1 MKSKIL
7 LFALLFLISSGLPAQ
22 TLGIHE
28 LNQKLGKGIN
38 MGNMFEAPAEG
49 EWGNP
54 FRDDYFQKIAGL
66 GFNHVRIPI
75 RWDVA
80 SRAMQTAPYTI
91 QASFLERIKYVIDL
105 ALSQGLYV
113 IINMHHHDAVF
124 QDPDGVKPRF
134 LSQWSQIANYFKTYD
149 QKLLFEV
156 LNEPNTN
163 LTGQKWNQY
172 FKDALA
178 EIRKTNADRAVLMG
192 IAPWGGLGGVPD
204 LVVPEDENII
214 ITVHYYDPFTFTHQG
229 AEWVDNSTPWLG
241 TKWENTT
248 LERNEITGSF
258 AYLIQFAKSINKP
271 IHVGEFGAYS
281 KADLD
286 SRVLWT
292 NFLARWFE
300 SQGFSWAYWE
310 WSAGFGIFNPASDQ
324 YLTRLADAL
333 LKDPMIPAKPQTTV
347 KVFEGNFGPAD
358 GWNLYAQG
366 GAAASLNRSNGQGIV
381 DVTQSSGTGW
391 HVQLVQN
398 NIQLKKDSRYL
409 VTVKASSNMPVSITN
424 YLGMNFSPWGSY
436 SGYKSLSLATAETE
450 QTYSFIMT
458 SPTDPAARLVF
469 DMGSKPA
476 KITIYQVKVEE
487 VLDLPVSYKQVVYTD
502 IKVYPNPS
510 AAWIRV
516 DGMNRSGVLQ
526 IIAPDGKLCKDIGR
540 WNPADMIDISGL
552 IPGMY
557 FLRIVNSRGIY
568 STNFIKY

>member
-1 MKSKIL
+1 MNSKIL
-7 LFALLFLISSGLPAQ
+7 LIAQLFLISTGLPAQ
-22 TLGIHE
+22 TFGIHE

-80 SRAMQTAPYTI
+80 ARALQTAPFTI
-91 QASFLERIKYVIDL
+91 QPSFLERIKYVVDL

-113 IINMHHHDAVF
+113 IINMHHHEALF
-124 QDPDGVKPRF
+124 QDPEGVKPRF
-134 LSQWSQIANYFKTYD
+134 LSQWGQISDYFKNYD
-149 QKLLFEV
+149 QRLLFEV

-163 LTGQKWNQY
+163 LTGQKWNQF
-172 FKDALA
+172 FKDALG
-178 EIRKTNADRAVLMG
+178 EIRKTNPDRAVLMG

-258 AYLIQFAKSINKP
+258 AYLINFAKSINKP

-281 KADLD
+281 KADLN

-310 WSAGFGIFNPASDQ
+310 WSAGFGIFDPFTNQ

-333 LKDPMIPAKPQTTV
+333 LKDPMLPAKPQTTV
-347 KVFEGNFGPAD
+347 KVFESGFGPGD
-358 GWNLYAQG
+358 GWNLYVQG
-366 GAAASLNRSNGQGIV
+366 GAAASLSRTGGQGIV
-381 DVTQSSGTGW
+381 DVTQTSGTGW

-409 VTVKASSNMPVSITN
+409 VTVKASSNTPVSITN

-436 SGYKSLSLATAETE
+436 SGYKSLSLNTAETE

-469 DMGSKPA
+469 DLGNKPSR
-476 KITIYQVKVEE
+476 ITISQVKVEE
-487 VLDLPVSYKQVVYTD
+487 VLDVPVSYKQTISHP
-502 IKVYPNPS
+502 IKVFPNPS
-510 AAWIRV
+510 AARIRIEGI
-516 DGMNRSGVLQ
+516 DQPGRLQ
-526 IIAPDGKLCKDIGR
+526 ILSADGKLCINFGP
-540 WNPADMIDISGL
+540 WNPMNTVDVAEL
-552 IPGMY
+552 IPGIY
-557 FLRIVNSRGIY
+557 FLRIVNSRGIFN
-568 STNFIKY
+568 TPFIKY

>member
-1 MKSKIL
+1 MKSKTL
-7 LFALLFLISSGLPAQ
+7 LIALLFLISTGLPAQ
-22 TLGIHE
+22 KLAIHE

-54 FRDDYFQKIAGL
+54 FRDDYFQKIASL

-80 SRAMQTAPYTI
+80 SRAMQSAPYTI
-91 QASFLERIKYVIDL
+91 QTSFLERIKYVIDL

-178 EIRKTNADRAVLMG
+178 EIRKTNPDRAVLMG

-229 AEWVDNSTPWLG
+229 AEWVNNSDPWLG

-248 LERNEITGSF
+248 LERNEITASF

-300 SQGFSWAYWE
+300 TQGFSWAYWE
-310 WSAGFGIFNPASDQ
+310 WSAGFGIFNPSSNQ

-347 KVFEGNFGPAD
+347 KVFESSFGPGD

-366 GAAASLNRSNGQGIV
+366 GAAANLTRSNGQATV
-381 DVTQSSGTGW
+381 DVTQTSGTGW

-409 VTVKASSNMPVSITN
+409 VTVKASSNVPVSITN
-424 YLGMNFSPWGSY
+424 YLGMNFSPWSSY
-436 SGYKSLSLATAETE
+436 SGYKSLSLATTETE
-450 QTYSFIMT
+450 QTYSFVMT

-476 KITIYQVKVEE
+476 KVTISQVKVEE
-487 VLDLPVSYKQVVYTD
+487 VLDLPVSYNQAVFTN
-502 IKVYPNPS
+502 IKVFPNPS
-510 AAWIRV
+510 TARIRV
-516 DGMNRSGVLQ
+516 AGMDRSGLLQ
-526 IIAPDGKLCKDIGR
+526 IISLDGKLYNDFGR
-540 WNPADMIDISGL
+540 WNPNETIDVSGL
-552 IPGMY
+552 SPGIY
-557 FLRIVNSRGIY
+557 FIRIASSRGIY
-568 STNFIKY
+568 STNFLKY